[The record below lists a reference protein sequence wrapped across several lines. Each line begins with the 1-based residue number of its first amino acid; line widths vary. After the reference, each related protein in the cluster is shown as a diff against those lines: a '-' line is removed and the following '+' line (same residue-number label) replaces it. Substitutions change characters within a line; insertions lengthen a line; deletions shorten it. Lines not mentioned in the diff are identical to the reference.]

1 LWAAV
6 LDEHPSCIPVQL
18 AQENFVPMQLVPR
31 FFISFRYNTSAL
43 PPLILLDYDGVIAD
57 SYDVYFQEFTRA
69 CSEFGFHKLNSQE
82 AFLRLFDGNLIAQL
96 IKAGFPMR
104 KLKKLADEFKPQI
117 EAANAR
123 ISPFP
128 GVVETLELL
137 SARYPVM
144 IITANAS
151 YVVQQFLDKNN
162 LHLIRGVVGSDIET
176 SKVKKI
182 RMARKKFPGH
192 AAYYLGDTK
201 GDMLEAR
208 RAGAIP
214 IAAGWGWHSHERLAT
229 ARPFHILASQEDM
242 IPFFEFVMPPC

>member
-1 LWAAV
+1 MYF
-6 LDEHPSCIPVQL
+6 ST
-18 AQENFVPMQLVPR
+18 R
-31 FFISFRYNTSAL
+31 FFILKRRHTSIM
-43 PPLILLDYDGVIAD
+43 PPLILFDYDGVIAD
-57 SYDVYFQEFTRA
+57 SYAVYFEEFTRA

-82 AFLRLFDGNLIAQL
+82 AFLRLFDGNLVSQL

-117 EAANAR
+117 EAATAR
-123 ISPFP
+123 IYPFP
-128 GVVETLELL
+128 GIVKTLETL

-151 YVVQQFLDKNN
+151 HVVQAFLDKNN
-162 LHLIRGVVGSDIET
+162 LLDIKGVVGSDVET

-182 RMARKKFPGH
+182 RMARKQFRGH
-192 AAYYLGDTK
+192 TAYYIGDTK

-229 ARPFHILASQEDM
+229 ARPFHILASQDELV
-242 IPFFEFVMPPC
+242 PFFEFVTPPC